1 MSRNNRDVA
10 GTRGEVV
17 VIGGGIEN
25 KEIDMIGECWLLHCV
40 GGRGRERGRK
50 KERKRER
57 VGGEGEGE
65 GREGNRVTILEKI
78 LELRGIRDF
87 GSGIGI

>member
-40 GGRGRERGRK
+40 GGRGRERVRGRGRK

-57 VGGEGEGE
+57 VGGEGEG
-65 GREGNRVTILEKI
+65 REGKETEVLF
-78 LELRGIRDF
+78 LIRYWN
-87 GSGIGI
+87 

>member
-1 MSRNNRDVA
+1 M
-10 GTRGEVV
+10 

-40 GGRGRERGRK
+40 GGRVGR
-50 KERKRER
+50 
-57 VGGEGEGE
+57 EGE
-65 GREGNRVTILEKI
+65 GREGNRGTILEKI